1 MTLVG
6 TILSVILIALTP
18 GCWWAV
24 TLVGRALRRDPAG
37 PALRLQLVYFTAT
50 ALAATA
56 LGVIGLNYL
65 TGSHLPRFAGF
76 ALLVGALIVL
86 SLPLHLFLIAH
97 YRRR

>member
-1 MTLVG
+1 MNLLG

-24 TLVGRALRRDPAG
+24 TVVARALRRDPTI
-37 PALRLQLVYFTAT
+37 PALQLQLVYFGAT

-56 LGVIGLNYL
+56 LGIIGLNYL
-65 TGSHLPRFAGF
+65 TGSHLPRFGSF

-97 YRRR
+97 YRRH